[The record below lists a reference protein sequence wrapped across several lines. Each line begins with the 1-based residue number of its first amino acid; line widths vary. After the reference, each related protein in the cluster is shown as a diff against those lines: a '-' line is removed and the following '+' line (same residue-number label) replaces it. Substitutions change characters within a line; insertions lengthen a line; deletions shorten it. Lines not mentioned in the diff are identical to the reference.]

1 LRENDGC
8 GLCLN
13 SEGHLKLTSCQGR
26 EKQLSRLKEGSGGA
40 AKGKKAGG
48 IGTDHAALVDR
59 PVSNKTI

>member
-48 IGTDHAALVDR
+48 
-59 PVSNKTI
+59 